1 MATKNKRTISIS
13 RNPQKTDPEVSQQ
26 PEKQSLQN
34 KKGIILASAQQETDP
49 FKTEL
54 LQRGYFIISENEY
67 GVTVRKAIG
76 KPTFMPRTKYGY
88 FEEDKPN
95 NLRLPESI
103 NTAMKMHVASMG
115 INIQQY
121 LIQLVMKDLGEKNL
135 L

>member
-1 MATKNKRTISIS
+1 
-13 RNPQKTDPEVSQQ
+13 
-26 PEKQSLQN
+26 
-34 KKGIILASAQQETDP
+34 
-49 FKTEL
+49 
-54 LQRGYFIISENEY
+54 
-67 GVTVRKAIG
+67 
-76 KPTFMPRTKYGY
+76 MPRTKYGY